1 MRRRAD
7 RSAAGSVTE
16 RTVAFPDRVLHYLHE
31 IKDVKNINIRIRPDM
46 SVYVSSNARTKISEV
61 EKVLIDKRA
70 FICAALDR
78 YAETGK
84 HALKEHKYVSGERFR
99 FLGRELILKVAHGEI
114 NGAETDGE
122 YLYLTVKTDTEEL
135 KRRLIRRWYER
146 TCESK
151 IMSICKNT
159 FVLFERYDLS
169 FPEIRFRYMVS
180 CWGNCR
186 PRQNVLTFNK
196 RLIEAPETCVEYVVM
211 HEFIHFLQADHSKRF
226 YALLTK
232 FMPDWKERV
241 RLLKKQGISANR
253 I

>member
-1 MRRRAD
+1 MSNEEMVKEAVEEAKAKAAQEEAQAENAPAD
-7 RSAAGSVTE
+7 GEADAGTADSG
-16 RTVAFPDRVLHYLHE
+16 
-31 IKDVKNINIRIRPDM
+31 K
-46 SVYVSSNARTKISEV
+46 
-61 EKVLIDKRA
+61 
-70 FICAALDR
+70 
-78 YAETGK
+78 AET
-84 HALKEHKYVSGERFR
+84 AEDSS
-99 FLGRELILKVAHGEI
+99 AD
-114 NGAETDGE
+114 GAETDGE

-186 PRQNVLTFNK
+186 PWQNVLTFNK